1 MVKVEASEDT
11 GGMADIAQV
20 RVVHVIESTVRCNC
34 GQLLG
39 RMAPGTGMHV
49 GSLAPPMKFESNSDC
64 GAALTYVSVC
74 IGISSQCACT
84 VALWLALLVAMLNAA
99 SGRHGSDDAC
109 SAFSGT
115 NFSSWPSGQTENLPF
130 GPRVPT
136 VRVRSARTSSCC
148 LCLWPFVANRPCTT
162 ALWLAPPI
170 AMVNAAAGRHVSD
183 DDCSAFSGTN
193 FSWPSGQIV
202 NLPVGSEYQQ

>member
-1 MVKVEASEDT
+1 MMRNQRRNNSHSSGHYARSDSGCSGSVCSSSSNCRSSGSKHRLMTMGMRRGLTNTVGVALHRTGPMVKVEASEDI

-39 RMAPGTGMHV
+39 PMAPGTGMHV
-49 GSLAPPMKFESNSDC
+49 GSLAPPTKFESNSDC

-84 VALWLALLVAMLNAA
+84 A
-99 SGRHGSDDAC
+99 S
-109 SAFSGT
+109 
-115 NFSSWPSGQTENLPF
+115 
-130 GPRVPT
+130 
-136 VRVRSARTSSCC
+136 
-148 LCLWPFVANRPCTT
+148 
-162 ALWLAPPI
+162 LWLAPPV

-193 FSWPSGQIV
+193 FSWPSGQTV
-202 NLPVGSEYQQ
+202 NLPFGSGYQQ